1 MNTKSYDFNGIEIRS
16 IEINKEYWFIAKDVA
31 KALQYRDT
39 NRMTRYIELED
50 LCTLKEGGKELVVIS
65 EFGIYDA
72 ILNSKRKEAKEFK
85 KWVKEVL
92 KTIRENAG
100 ISQYEIFR
108 MLDKEVQKDCMAQ
121 IKEVG
126 KMGKADFIVTNKN
139 TNKITS
145 DKYGIFPQLKK
156 PEMEKYHPEMLV
168 DRQEIL
174 KDYTTIFSVIPSHK
188 KTFTIVSEKHLE
200 Q

>member
-1 MNTKSYDFNGIEIRS
+1 
-16 IEINKEYWFIAKDVA
+16 
-31 KALQYRDT
+31 
-39 NRMTRYIELED
+39 
-50 LCTLKEGGKELVVIS
+50 
-65 EFGIYDA
+65 
-72 ILNSKRKEAKEFK
+72 
-85 KWVKEVL
+85 
-92 KTIRENAG
+92 
-100 ISQYEIFR
+100 
-108 MLDKEVQKDCMAQ
+108 MAQ